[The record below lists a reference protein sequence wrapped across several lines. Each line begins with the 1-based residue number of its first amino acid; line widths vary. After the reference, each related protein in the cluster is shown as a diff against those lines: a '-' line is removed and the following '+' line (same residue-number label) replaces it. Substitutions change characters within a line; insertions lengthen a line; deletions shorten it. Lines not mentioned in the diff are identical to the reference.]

1 MRERAPAVRMIAEY
15 LEHAIRFEQM
25 AEEATDLK
33 FKDSLLQQA
42 AAYRKLAEQRAKK
55 LNIPLPKQPAQSD

>member
-1 MRERAPAVRMIAEY
+1 VRMIAEY

-25 AEEATDLK
+25 AELAADPK
-33 FKDSLLQQA
+33 FKESLLQQA

-55 LNIPLPKQPAQSD
+55 LNISVPQRPPQSTN

>member
-1 MRERAPAVRMIAEY
+1 MRMIAEY

-25 AEEATDLK
+25 AEQATDPK
-33 FKDSLLQQA
+33 FKDDLLQQA

-55 LNIPLPKQPAQSD
+55 LNIPVPQRSPQSN

>member
-1 MRERAPAVRMIAEY
+1 MIAEY

-25 AEEATDLK
+25 AELAADPK
-33 FKDSLLQQA
+33 FKESLLQQA

-55 LNIPLPKQPAQSD
+55 LSISVPQQPPQSNN

>member
-1 MRERAPAVRMIAEY
+1 MIAEY

-25 AEEATDLK
+25 AEQATDPK

-42 AAYRKLAEQRAKK
+42 AAYRKLAEQRATK
-55 LNIPLPKQPAQSD
+55 LNIPPPKQPARSD

>member
-1 MRERAPAVRMIAEY
+1 MIAEY

-25 AEEATDLK
+25 AKETVDPK

-55 LNIPLPKQPAQSD
+55 LNIPLPSQPLQST

>member
-1 MRERAPAVRMIAEY
+1 MIAEY

-25 AEEATDLK
+25 AKETVDPK

-42 AAYRKLAEQRAKK
+42 AAYRKLAAQRAKK
-55 LNIPLPKQPAQSD
+55 LNIPLPSQPLQST

>member
-1 MRERAPAVRMIAEY
+1 MRMIAQY

-25 AEEATDLK
+25 AEEATDPK

-55 LNIPLPKQPAQSD
+55 LNIPLPKQAAQSD

>member
-1 MRERAPAVRMIAEY
+1 MIAEY

-25 AEEATDLK
+25 ANEATDPG
-33 FKDSLLQQA
+33 FKEGLLQQA

-55 LNIPLPKQPAQSD
+55 LNIALPQQPGGST